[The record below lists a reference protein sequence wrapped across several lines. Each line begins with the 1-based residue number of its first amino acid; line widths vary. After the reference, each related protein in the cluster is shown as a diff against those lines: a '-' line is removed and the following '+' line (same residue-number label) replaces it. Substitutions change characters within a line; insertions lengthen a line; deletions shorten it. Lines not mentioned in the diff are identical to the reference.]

1 MKINKKDKYFFLFEE
16 MEKLNIQ
23 SENIIGMLSMLND
36 DEDKIEELIKY
47 FVNTPNMTEEK
58 VVKALVFVTRK

>member
-36 DEDKIEELIKY
+36 DEDKIDELIKY

-58 VVKALVFVTRK
+58 VVKALVLVTRK

>member
-1 MKINKKDKYFFLFEE
+1 